1 MGKIIKLKNDIY
13 LDNSEDVTNKIE
25 FNGTAKGKVYKIGKV
40 VCFQIYLY
48 PKETATWGVLAKIPE
63 NLYPVEIADGGTT
76 ISGTECWVYGKS
88 SVNAGTI
95 RGTSTV
101 GTPIL
106 LCGQYVVE

>member
-1 MGKIIKLKNDIY
+1 MGKIIKLKNDVY
-13 LDNSEDVTNKIE
+13 LDNSEDITDKIE
-25 FNGTAKGKVYKIGKV
+25 FNGNATGKVYKIGKV

-48 PKETATWGVLAKIPE
+48 PKETATWGVLAKIPK
-63 NLYPVEIADGGTT
+63 NLYPVEITDGGTT
-76 ISGTECWVYGKS
+76 IFGTECWVYGSS

-106 LCGQYVVE
+106 LCGTYVIV